1 MSSRCTSLAV
11 LFLLTFALPAFG
23 EGLASAVSV
32 PSGEDLATR
41 LSPTAGLFSVDPF
54 DVASTAEADLSAATA
69 RRTLRGSQGTLSLQT
84 RGLARFT
91 QRLGDPRVVGS
102 ALLASYVTG
111 RISGLP
117 GFSAASARVAGATF
131 SAAVLCEGLRFAV
144 GRAHPDA
151 APGAS
156 GEPGSFGRHDGSF
169 PSGPTTIAFAAASAI
184 DAESQARWV
193 RWVVYPVAAAA
204 GLAQVHENGCRLSDV
219 AAGAALGYWTGRKVD
234 QIERG
239 QVRIF
244 DRARFLVR
252 GSPRNFRVGFKA
264 RF

>member
-1 MSSRCTSLAV
+1 VSAPFGENPATSL
-11 LFLLTFALPAFG
+11 
-23 EGLASAVSV
+23 SS
-32 PSGEDLATR
+32 
-41 LSPTAGLFSVDPF
+41 TAGLLAVDPF
-54 DVASTAEADLSAATA
+54 DAASAADADVSGSTAS
-69 RRTLRGSQGTLSLQT
+69 RTVRESQGALSLQT
-84 RGLARFT
+84 RGLARLT
-91 QRLGDPRVVGS
+91 QRLGDPRIVGP

-117 GFSAASARVAGATF
+117 DFSAASARVAGATF
-131 SAAVLCEGLRFAV
+131 SAAVLCEGLNFAV
-144 GRAHPDA
+144 GRARPDA

-156 GEPGSFGRHDGSF
+156 AGAGSFGWHDKSF
-169 PSGPTTIAFAAASAI
+169 PSGPTTIVFATAAAI
-184 DAESQARWV
+184 DAESPARWV

-204 GLAQVHENGCRLSDV
+204 SLVEVHENGCGLGDAV
-219 AAGAALGYWTGRKVD
+219 AGAALGYWTGRKVD

-239 QVRIF
+239 QMRIF

>member
-1 MSSRCTSLAV
+1 VSAPFVEDPATTLSSTAGP
-11 LFLLTFALPAFG
+11 FEA
-23 EGLASAVSV
+23 ASAM
-32 PSGEDLATR
+32 G
-41 LSPTAGLFSVDPF
+41 
-54 DVASTAEADLSAATA
+54 ADASAATA
-69 RRTLRGSQGTLSLQT
+69 GRTLRGSQGALSLQT

-91 QRLGDPRVVGS
+91 QRLGDPRIVGP

-111 RISGLP
+111 RITGLP
-117 GFSAASARVAGATF
+117 NFSAASARVAGATF
-131 SAAVLCEGLRFAV
+131 SAAVLCEGLRFGV
-144 GRAHPDA
+144 GRVRPDA
-151 APGAS
+151 ARGAPG
-156 GEPGSFGRHDGSF
+156 GPGSFGWHDSDF
-169 PSGPTTIAFAAASAI
+169 PSGPATIAFAAASAI
-184 DAESQARWV
+184 DAESPAHWV

-204 GLAQVHENGCRLSDV
+204 GLAQVREGGCGLGDV